1 MGEILAEKMGE
12 KFLDAESKVCS
23 AANQARYFFD
33 KLKEVRKG
41 EEKNA

>member
-1 MGEILAEKMGE
+1 MGEQ
-12 KFLDAESKVCS
+12 FLDAESKVCS

-41 EEKNA
+41 DENCALQEAA